1 MQWRMKVFAQ
11 ITVKT
16 YKMDVQRVLM
26 KNMSQMVLLHVLFTV
41 MHEMSTVG
49 NAIVFNLNTVQ
60 LKSERE

>member
-1 MQWRMKVFAQ
+1 
-11 ITVKT
+11 VKT
-16 YKMDVQRVLM
+16 YKMDVRRVPM

-49 NAIVFNLNTVQ
+49 NAIVFNFNTVQ